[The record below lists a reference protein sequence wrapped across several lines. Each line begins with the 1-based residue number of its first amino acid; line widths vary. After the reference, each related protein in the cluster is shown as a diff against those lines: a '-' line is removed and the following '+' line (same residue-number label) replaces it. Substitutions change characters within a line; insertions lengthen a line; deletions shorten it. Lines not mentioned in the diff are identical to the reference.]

1 MAQEWAQKMFK
12 STSHDFGTVARGA
25 KVEFPFDFENIYL
38 EDLHISSVRSSCGCT
53 SVEYPHE
60 IVKTYGKGTV
70 KAVVDTRAFL
80 GEKRATLTVVFDKP
94 FAAEVPLQIHCYIR
108 RDIVF
113 KPGVVR
119 FRVRQGEKA
128 SQKILIT
135 YAGRDDWKINSVK
148 SPFPYI
154 ETKLVEIA
162 RGNGQVSYELWV
174 GLTKDA
180 PANYLSGQLILE
192 TNDLDAN
199 KCHVP
204 LAIEG
209 QVVTSL
215 SVRPDSLTFLSMSD
229 GAPMKRNLFIQGSE
243 PFRVVSADCAD
254 SRIEVTLP
262 TESKRTHLVPV
273 NFLPDAKVGK
283 ANASLLIK
291 TDQGGQIQV
300 GIITEILPPEAS
312 SEKLSTIPGTDSE
325 PTEAKPTDAKQTD
338 SDSNEANQAE
348 SEQAE
353 SEQAESEQAESEQA
367 ESEQAES
374 DSSKPDSKQLFPPV
388 SR

>member
-12 STSHDFGTVARGA
+12 STSHDFGAVARGA

-53 SVEYPHE
+53 SVEYPKE
-60 IVKTYGKGTV
+60 ILKTYQKGTV

-80 GEKRATLTVVFDKP
+80 GEKRATLTVTFDKP
-94 FAAEVPLQIHCYIR
+94 FATEVPLQIHCYIR

-135 YAGRDDWKINSVK
+135 YAGRDDWKIDSIK
-148 SPFPYI
+148 SPWPYI
-154 ETKLVEIA
+154 ETKLVETA

-180 PANYLSGQLILE
+180 PTDYLSGQLILE

-209 QVVTSL
+209 QVVSSL
-215 SVRPDSLTFLSMSD
+215 SVRPDSLTFLSMPN

-243 PFRVVSADCAD
+243 PFRVVSVDCAD
-254 SRIEVTLP
+254 SRIEVILP
-262 TESKRTHLVPV
+262 TESKRAHLVPV
-273 NFLPDAKVGK
+273 NFLPTAEVGK

-291 TDQGGQIQV
+291 TDQGGQVRV
-300 GIITEILPPEAS
+300 GIMTEILPVEAS
-312 SEKLSTIPGTDSE
+312 GEKLSIIPVTDSGS
-325 PTEAKPTDAKQTD
+325 TEAKPVGAKPTDEKQAD
-338 SDSNEANQAE
+338 SGPNDTKQSE
-348 SEQAE
+348 SEPVGSAP
-353 SEQAESEQAESEQA
+353 ST
-367 ESEQAES
+367 
-374 DSSKPDSKQLFPPV
+374 PDSK
-388 SR
+388 